1 MNKEE
6 ETTSGQEMTLGK
18 KVGKPKVKFE
28 YDRNVMW
35 EKVDKM
41 VEENKA
47 TERVKRILKYEPT
60 KMIWSGCILYF
71 RRSTNKQ
78 DTTFETQKTAC
89 LKKAAELGLP
99 VINEYMDEI
108 TGKSDAGDR
117 EGMSRMMSEIKA
129 GQVLI
134 VYSISRIARQ
144 IDVFYEIIKILK
156 RNGCRII
163 CCHERL
169 DSIDPNMEVI
179 WAVHAAFAQ
188 QEREAISS
196 RTKASLQT
204 MIRNGQAVGRPRW
217 GYRIDQETKKLVPD
231 EGIYDIIVDIIK
243 MRTEKRLSLDQ
254 IADHLN
260 DIKCPTPSGG
270 GRWERRMVST
280 VIKKELG
287 AAEAKKFNKEPGLS
301 KKRKENEEEL
311 LQEDLDLLAMQ
322 NGFTIDTDI
331 NKEDEDD
338 DYSNDNNSDIEPEQD
353 EINSQQEM
361 QINEPMKVDDK
372 SNELSTKYGNEIR
385 ENLTKKSLIVLR
397 ALLTKRREE
406 FGISEEEI
414 RGWEKEDIIELLLN

>member
-1 MNKEE
+1 MDDNYLLSQ
-6 ETTSGQEMTLGK
+6 ETLTGRKLEKQ
-18 KVGKPKVKFE
+18 KVKFE

-89 LKKAAELGLP
+89 LKKAVELGLP
-99 VINEYMDEI
+99 VIKEYMDEI

-117 EGMSRMMSEIKA
+117 EGMSRMMTEIKA

-217 GYRIDQETKKLVPD
+217 GYRIDKETKKLVPD
-231 EGIYDIIVDIIK
+231 EDIYDVVVDIIK

-254 IADHLN
+254 IADRLN
-260 DIKCPTPSGG
+260 VIGCPTPSGEG
-270 GRWERRMVST
+270 KWERRMVSS

-287 AAEAKKFNKEPGLS
+287 VNEAKKYNKEPGLS
-301 KKRKENEEEL
+301 KKRKETEEVL
-311 LQEDLDLLAMQ
+311 LQEDLDLIAAQ
-322 NGFTIDTDI
+322 NGFTVDI
-331 NKEDEDD
+331 DD
-338 DYSNDNNSDIEPEQD
+338 DDDSEETVSMTENSEQSIINNPAEQETHEVESVKIE
-353 EINSQQEM
+353 
-361 QINEPMKVDDK
+361 DK
-372 SNELSTKYGNEIR
+372 GNELR
-385 ENLTKKSLIVLR
+385 ETLIKKSLIVLR
-397 ALLTKRREE
+397 AMLTKRREE

-414 RGWEKEDIIELLLN
+414 RGLEKEDIIDLLMS

>member
-372 SNELSTKYGNEIR
+372 PNELSTKYGNEIR

-414 RGWEKEDIIELLLN
+414 RGLEKEDIIELLLN